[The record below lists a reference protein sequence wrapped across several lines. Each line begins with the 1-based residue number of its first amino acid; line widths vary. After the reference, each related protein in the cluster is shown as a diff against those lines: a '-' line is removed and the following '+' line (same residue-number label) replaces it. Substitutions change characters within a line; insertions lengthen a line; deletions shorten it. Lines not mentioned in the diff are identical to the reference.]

1 LVLKRNTFLYIF
13 VITVWSLSLNV
24 SKLSAQDTSVLGRFS
39 VVNSVGCAPLTVNI
53 TSLDNFGAGTSR
65 QYWYENKD
73 NIPEL
78 TTTHTYATPGE
89 YYLVQLVNVNIPQ
102 KEDSIKITVV
112 DPVPPD
118 FTIFNCAGHIVR
130 VELTDTNY
138 DSYRVNF
145 TNTDFDI
152 VAPGTISREYDF
164 GVAGDYPIVV
174 KGLLNGAADNCGV
187 SSQAITTIDDIVI
200 PEIQAVEVNNESTN
214 GSAFLTYTI
223 GPESSY
229 TLEVS
234 ENDVVGF
241 VGRQDLTGSN
251 ENLLGLNTLNNFYC
265 FRIRTFNAC
274 NNEFI
279 YSNVICT
286 TTIDVEVGNGF
297 NNIRWN
303 TESSLA
309 RSYKI
314 LRDGVVENEI
324 TDPFTL
330 EYEDTNILCGVEYQY
345 EIQSIFDNG
354 TSLSVDTIIVA
365 EKTGDLPMLDLPS
378 SNVVDEAIE
387 INWPSPADDVPLL
400 QYRLQRSVAGR
411 PFSTFAF
418 ILENQYTDER
428 TFFRQNLR
436 YRVIYEDKC
445 ENRSIPSEHTS
456 PIILN
461 IKNINS
467 NVVEFEWNKYETWI
481 NGVRTYFLERLDDAG
496 NVIEEFS
503 VLSGR
508 TKAITFSV
516 LDDQPKN
523 IRVRAESLDST
534 PLTSYSNV
542 RTVEI
547 NPVLHLPSAFTPDN
561 DGLNDEFIPKGP
573 KVFNYQMQI
582 FSRWGDVIFS
592 SDEPFEGWDGL
603 IKGSKAPEG
612 TYIYRLNFEDAVG
625 NKYDQSGSVIVLRQ

>member
-1 LVLKRNTFLYIF
+1 M
-13 VITVWSLSLNV
+13 SLNF
-24 SKLSAQDTSVLGRFS
+24 SKLSAQDTSAVGRFS
-39 VVNSVGCAPLTVNI
+39 VANASGCAPLTVNI
-53 TSLDNFGAGTSR
+53 NILDSFDPQTSR
-65 QYWYENKD
+65 QYWYENK
-73 NIPEL
+73 NQAPEL
-78 TTTHTYATPGE
+78 ATTHTYSTPGE
-89 YYLVQLVNVNIPQ
+89 YYLVQLVGANIPQ
-102 KEDSIKITVV
+102 KEDSIKITVI
-112 DPVPPD
+112 DPVPPE
-118 FTIFNCAGHIVR
+118 FTIFKCAGNVVR
-130 VELTDTNY
+130 VEITESNY

-152 VAPGTISREYDF
+152 VDPGKISKEYDF
-164 GVAGDYPIVV
+164 GVAGEYVINVE
-174 KGLLNGAADNCGV
+174 GIYNGVAENCGTNG
-187 SSQAITTIDDIVI
+187 QAITTIDDIVI
-200 PEIQAVEVNNESTN
+200 PEIQAVEVNNESAN

-223 GPESSY
+223 GTESTY
-229 TLEVS
+229 ILEVS
-234 ENDVVGF
+234 ENDAIGF
-241 VGRQDLTGSN
+241 IDWKDVTGSN
-251 ENLLGLNTLNNFYC
+251 ENLLGLNTLNSFYC
-265 FRIRTFNAC
+265 FRIKTFNAC
-274 NNEFI
+274 NNAFI

-286 TTIDVEVGNGF
+286 TSIDVEVGNGF
-297 NNIRWN
+297 NKINWN
-303 TESSLA
+303 TEPSLA

-314 LRDGVVENEI
+314 LKNGVVETEI
-324 TDPFTL
+324 TDL
-330 EYEDTNILCGVEYQY
+330 AYEDRNILCGVEYQY

-365 EKTGDLPMLDLPS
+365 EKTGDLPMLDIPF

-387 INWPSPADDVPLL
+387 INWTPPADDVPLL
-400 QYRLQRSVAGR
+400 QYRLERSVAER
-411 PFSTFAF
+411 PFNTIAF
-418 ILENQYTDER
+418 ILENEYTDER
-428 TFFRQNLR
+428 SFFRQNLR
-436 YRVIYEDKC
+436 YRVVYEDKC
-445 ENRSIPSEHTS
+445 ENRSIPSIHTS

-461 IKNINS
+461 IKSINS

-481 NGVRTYFLERLDDAG
+481 NGVRTYFLERIDDAG
-496 NVIEEFS
+496 NVMEEFS

-508 TKAITFSV
+508 TKAISFSV

-547 NPVLHLPSAFTPDN
+547 NPVLHLPSAFTPDD

-573 KVFNYQMQI
+573 KVFNYQMQV

-612 TYIYRLNFEDAVG
+612 TYIYKINFEDAVG

>member
-1 LVLKRNTFLYIF
+1 LVLKKKKFLYIF
-13 VITVWSLSLNV
+13 LITVWSLFLGDSNLF
-24 SKLSAQDTSVLGRFS
+24 AQDTSVLGRFS
-39 VVNSVGCAPLTVNI
+39 VANATGCAPLTVNI
-53 TSLDNFGAGTSR
+53 TSLDNFGSGTSR
-65 QYWYENKD
+65 QYWYANKD
-73 NIPEL
+73 NTPEL
-78 TTTHTYATPGE
+78 TTTHTYTTPGE

-112 DPVPPD
+112 DPVPPE
-118 FTIFNCAGHIVR
+118 FTIFNCAGHVVR

-145 TNTDFDI
+145 TNSDFEM
-152 VAPGTISREYDF
+152 VAPGTTSREYDF

-174 KGLLNGAADNCGV
+174 TGVLNGAADNCGT
-187 SSQAITTIDDIVI
+187 SNQTITTIDDIVI
-200 PEIQAVEVNNESTN
+200 PAIQAVEVNNESTN

-223 GPESSY
+223 GTESTY

-234 ENDVVGF
+234 ENDAVGF
-241 VGRQDLTGSN
+241 VDWKDITGSN
-251 ENLLGLNTLNNFYC
+251 ENLLGLNTLNSFYC

-274 NNEFI
+274 NNQFI
-279 YSNVICT
+279 YSNIICT
-286 TTIDVEVGNGF
+286 TSIDVEVGNGF
-297 NNIRWN
+297 NKIIWK
-303 TESSLA
+303 TEPSLA
-309 RSYKI
+309 KSYKI
-314 LRDGVVENEI
+314 LRDGQVENEI
-324 TDPFTL
+324 TELT
-330 EYEDTNILCGVEYQY
+330 YEDSNILCGVEYQY

-365 EKTGDLPMLDLPS
+365 EKTGDLPMLDLPA

-387 INWPSPADDVPLL
+387 INWLSPADEVPLL
-400 QYRLQRSVAGR
+400 QYRLERSVSGR
-411 PFSTFAF
+411 PFSTIAF

-428 TFFRQNLR
+428 SFFRQNLR
-436 YRVIYEDKC
+436 YRVVYEDKC
-445 ENRSIPSEHTS
+445 ENRSIPSGHTS

-461 IKNINS
+461 IKSIKS

-481 NGVRTYFLERLDDAG
+481 NGVRTYFLERIDDAG
-496 NVIEEFS
+496 NVTEEFS

-534 PLTSYSNV
+534 PLSSYSNV

-547 NPVLHLPSAFTPDN
+547 NPILYLPTAFTPDN

-573 KVFNYQMQI
+573 KVFNFEMQI

-592 SDEPFEGWDGL
+592 SDEPFEGWNGL